1 MEGRGGNRRGEGERE
16 AQAYSER
23 GGGVCLLLC
32 STWIHPFLSAF
43 HSHSRAR
50 SLCHCH
56 ARTLSFFSPF
66 SFLRSSPFHPRL
78 RFFFSLSRAVPPL
91 EPITPLSPS
100 PHLCSTPLTLSSLS
114 SLPSSAWV
122 LFIFSFLLFPVFIII
137 VISQVLHIISENI
150 SRGLNLEVGLN
161 N

>member
-1 MEGRGGNRRGEGERE
+1 MEGRGGNRRREGERE

-56 ARTLSFFSPF
+56 ARTLSFFPPF

-78 RFFFSLSRAVPPL
+78 RFFFLAVPPL

-137 VISQVLHIISENI
+137 IISQVLHIISENI